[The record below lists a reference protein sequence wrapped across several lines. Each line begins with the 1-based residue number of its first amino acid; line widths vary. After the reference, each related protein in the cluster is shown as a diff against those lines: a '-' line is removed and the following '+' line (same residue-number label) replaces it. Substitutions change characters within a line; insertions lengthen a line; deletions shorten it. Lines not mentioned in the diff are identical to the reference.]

1 MNLNGCIKMEA
12 PVKNGKDAF
21 SKATRLITLIAI
33 DALLVFACLI
43 IGTWMAVTTKGSA
56 YAFPLFDS
64 GKMAFSYWQIGINIL
79 LFICCF
85 AAFRMYR
92 DIWSRSGVGDNF
104 YILAA
109 IAVGTAINLLINLWF
124 GGMNKFNLLFQGMVL
139 IPVMFVDRYANR
151 ILKKIALN
159 RAVSNHSG
167 KYPIL
172 VVGAG
177 FYGNYIL
184 AQIQN
189 GMDNG
194 DRYIAA
200 FVDDDLAKL
209 GTRIGGVQVKG
220 TTQDI
225 PELVDRLNIREIII
239 AQTADN
245 TDPKQAELI
254 SRCKSTNVRVRILSP
269 MAEAD
274 SRQPESIRKND
285 LRDIR
290 VEDVLFRPSVQM
302 NEGKVAEYIRYKT
315 VLVTGG
321 GGSIGSEICRQVATF
336 YPEKLIIFDIYENTA
351 YELLCEF
358 KKEKPW
364 LNASV
369 EIGSVRDRDRLDAV
383 MEKYHP
389 DLVLHCAAHKHVP
402 LMEANP
408 CEAVK
413 NNVLGTKNVLESAD
427 SHGVERFVMLSTD
440 KAINP
445 TNVMGASKRITELMV
460 QHFSASHQMKC
471 MTVRFGN
478 VLGSHG
484 SVIPLFESQ
493 IQSGGPVL
501 VTDPEI
507 TRYFMSIKE
516 AAQLV
521 LQAGS
526 FGESG
531 ALYIL
536 EMGEPI
542 RILDLAEKLIR
553 YHGFVPNQD
562 IDIQFIG
569 LRPGEKMYEELMDE
583 EEKAHAEHTEHERI
597 LQIRNC
603 RIIPE
608 DFEENINGLIA
619 DAMTNADDRVLQDLH
634 RMVPGYKDAE
644 NVVVSGKG
652 NE

>member
-1 MNLNGCIKMEA
+1 MET
-12 PVKNGKDAF
+12 PHKNGKDAF

-56 YAFPLFDS
+56 YTFPLFDS

-85 AAFRMYR
+85 AVFRMYR

-109 IAVGTAINLLINLWF
+109 IAVGTALNLLINLWF
-124 GGMNKFNLLFQGMVL
+124 GGMNKFNLLFQGMAL
-139 IPVMFVDRYANR
+139 IPVMFIDRYANR
-151 ILKKIALN
+151 IIKKIVLN
-159 RAVSNHSG
+159 RAVSNHNG

-254 SRCKSTNVRVRILSP
+254 SRCKATNVRVRILSP
-269 MAEAD
+269 LAEAD
-274 SRQPESIRKND
+274 SRQPESIRKSD

-336 YPEKLIIFDIYENTA
+336 YPEKLIIFDVYENTS

-364 LNASV
+364 LNVSV
-369 EIGSVRDRDRLDAV
+369 EIGSVRDRGRLDAV

-445 TNVMGASKRITELMV
+445 TNVMGASKRITEMMV

-501 VTDPEI
+501 VTDPDI

-597 LQIRNC
+597 LHIKNC
-603 RIIPE
+603 RKIPE
-608 DFEENINGLIA
+608 DFEERINGLIA
-619 DAMTNADDRVLQDLH
+619 DAMTNADDKVLQDLH
-634 RMVPGYKDAE
+634 QMVPGYKDAE
-644 NVVVSGKG
+644 SEAVPEEG
-652 NE
+652 NL

>member
-644 NVVVSGKG
+644 SVVVSGRG

>member
-1 MNLNGCIKMEA
+1 ME
-12 PVKNGKDAF
+12 NITNQNEKDRF
-21 SKATRLITLIAI
+21 SNITRLITLIAV
-33 DALLVFACLI
+33 DALLVFGALI
-43 IGTWMAVTTKGSA
+43 LGTWMAVTTKGSE

-64 GKMAFSYWQIGINIL
+64 GKAAFSYLQIGLIIL
-79 LFICCF
+79 IYILSF
-85 AAFRMYR
+85 AVFRMYR
-92 DIWSRSGVGDNF
+92 DIWTRSGVGENF

-109 IAVGTAINLLINLWF
+109 IAVGTGLNLLVNLAF
-124 GGMNKFNLLFQGMVL
+124 GGMNKFNLLFQGLAL
-139 IPVMFVDRYANR
+139 IPIMFVDRYASR
-151 ILKKIALN
+151 IIKRIMLN
-159 RAVSNHSG
+159 KAVSSHAG

-254 SRCKSTNVRVRILSP
+254 SRCKATNVRVRILSP
-269 MAEAD
+269 LAEAD
-274 SRQPESIRKND
+274 SRQPDSIRKSD

-290 VEDVLFRPSVQM
+290 VEDVLFRPSVQLD
-302 NEGKVAEYIRYKT
+302 EGRVAEYIRYKT

-321 GGSIGSEICRQVATF
+321 GGSIGAEICRQVASF

-358 KKEKPW
+358 KKDKPW
-364 LNASV
+364 LNVSIV
-369 EIGSVRDRDRLDAV
+369 IGSVRDRARLDSV

-402 LMEANP
+402 LMETSP

-413 NNVLGTKNVLESAD
+413 NNILGTKNVLESAD
-427 SHGVERFVMLSTD
+427 SHGVGRFVMLSTD

-445 TNVMGASKRITELMV
+445 TNVMGASKRITEMMV
-460 QHFSASHQMKC
+460 QSFASTHSMKC

-501 VTDPEI
+501 VTDPDI

-553 YHGFVPNQD
+553 YHGFVPNLD

-583 EEKAHAEHTEHERI
+583 EEKANAELTDHERI
-597 LQIRNC
+597 LKIRQF
-603 RIIPE
+603 REIPK
-608 DFEENINGLIA
+608 DFDAEIDGLISA
-619 DAMTNADDRVLQDLH
+619 ACRNEDEAVLEKLH
-634 RMVPGYKDAE
+634 RMVPGFETADRK
-644 NVVVSGKG
+644 
-652 NE
+652 